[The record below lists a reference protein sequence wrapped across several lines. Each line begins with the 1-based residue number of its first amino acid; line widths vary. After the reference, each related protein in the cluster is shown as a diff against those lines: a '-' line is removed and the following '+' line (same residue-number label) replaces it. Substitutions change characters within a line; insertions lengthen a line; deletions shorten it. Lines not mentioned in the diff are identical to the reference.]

1 MDKNYLKYG
10 FGIAGTM
17 IFYFLALKLIG
28 LHQYPILSAANG
40 LIIGSGIFYALKNYK
55 KSVKNFKYE
64 DGFQLGLFT
73 GVLATIVFVIF
84 IAIYIYHIDT
94 QFAVAIL
101 DSWGLSYDKGALILI
116 FSIFIMGFSTTFI
129 LTLAFMQLLKDS
141 WNQ

>member
-1 MDKNYLKYG
+1 MDRNYLKYG
-10 FGIAGTM
+10 FGIAGIM
-17 IFYFLALKLIG
+17 IFYFLTLKLIG

-40 LIIGSGIFYALKNYK
+40 VIIGSGIFYALKKYK
-55 KSVKNFKYE
+55 KSTKNFKYQ

-73 GVLATIVFVIF
+73 GVFATIVFVVF

-94 QFAVAIL
+94 QFAVSIL

>member
-1 MDKNYLKYG
+1 MTRFMLTLNE
-10 FGIAGTM
+10 A
-17 IFYFLALKLIG
+17 IG
-28 LHQYPILSAANG
+28 LV
-40 LIIGSGIFYALKNYK
+40 FYALKNYK
-55 KSVKNFKYE
+55 KSVKNFKYQ

-94 QFAVAIL
+94 QFAISIL
-101 DSWGLSYDKGALILI
+101 DSWDLSYDKGALILI